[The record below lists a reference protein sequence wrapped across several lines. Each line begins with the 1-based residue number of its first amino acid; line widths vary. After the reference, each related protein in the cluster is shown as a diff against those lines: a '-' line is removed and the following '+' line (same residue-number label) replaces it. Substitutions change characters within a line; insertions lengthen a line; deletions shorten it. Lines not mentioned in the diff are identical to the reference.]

1 MVRNGRILVYLV
13 ALGCLAL
20 LGATPASRPGA
31 DVHLTFSG
39 LICHVFVAG
48 HAPRSVTMRGTDAM
62 PHQATLYLQ
71 QASVESSEVPLTC
84 DGTECTLDLTNTGLR
99 FARAGSPSFS
109 RGGSFD
115 TICPHLRA
123 ITNGEMDALREDVF
137 DDVPSPSSPISASF
151 LLPAGR
157 LSAVAYDQMARYDP
171 DFEGRGSRPFA
182 RDVILDGHV
191 PLGQLLVRRA
201 GDTAWSRITFTG
213 DIDLHIVNKPT
224 LNPMLE
230 HANLYYDLAR
240 IPLTT
245 RPTIVLP
252 VSRQAGVGTNVGT
265 LETTLA
271 CSNSGYP

>member
-1 MVRNGRILVYLV
+1 MLRGGSSFVCLI

-20 LGATPASRPGA
+20 LDASPASRRGA

-39 LICHVFVAG
+39 LICHIFDVG

-62 PHQATLYLQ
+62 PHRATLYLQ
-71 QASVESSEVPLTC
+71 EAAVESSEVPLTC
-84 DGTECTLDLTNTGLR
+84 DGTECMLDLTNTGLR

-109 RGGSFD
+109 RAGSFD

-123 ITNGEMDALREDVF
+123 VTNGEMDALREDAF

-151 LLPAGR
+151 LLPAGS

-171 DFEGRGSRPFA
+171 DFEGRGSRLFA
-182 RDVILDGHV
+182 RDVMLDGHV

-201 GDTAWSRITFTG
+201 GDAAWRRITFTG
-213 DIDLHIVNKPT
+213 DIDLRIVNKPM
-224 LNPMLE
+224 LAPMPE

-240 IPLTT
+240 VPLTT
-245 RPTIVLP
+245 RPMIVLP
-252 VSRQAGVGTNVGT
+252 ASSQAGAGTTVGI
-265 LETTLA
+265 LETTSA